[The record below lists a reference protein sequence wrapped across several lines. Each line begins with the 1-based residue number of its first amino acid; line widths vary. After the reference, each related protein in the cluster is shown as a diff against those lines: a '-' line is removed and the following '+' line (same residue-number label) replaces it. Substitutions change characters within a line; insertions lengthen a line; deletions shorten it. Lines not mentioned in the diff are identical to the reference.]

1 VAFEVPVSAI
11 CPSVS
16 DGAAGGA
23 DVVAGGDVGAAV
35 VPSVGEGV
43 EVGAVALGVGFA
55 VVGFGVGL
63 VAVRWIRKV
72 SLPWATPAQP
82 EPTLLSPRRPI
93 DVPDRPLVTVAPIDS
108 HRASHRSAGDLTRP
122 VRLRR
127 PRGLVTERPTEDV
140 SECAEHPHV
149 TTSGQPPPDF
159 AISVTCP
166 LGRA

>member
-1 VAFEVPVSAI
+1 MAFEVPVSAI

-63 VAVRWIRKV
+63 VAVR
-72 SLPWATPAQP
+72 
-82 EPTLLSPRRPI
+82 
-93 DVPDRPLVTVAPIDS
+93 
-108 HRASHRSAGDLTRP
+108 
-122 VRLRR
+122 
-127 PRGLVTERPTEDV
+127 
-140 SECAEHPHV
+140 
-149 TTSGQPPPDF
+149 
-159 AISVTCP
+159 
-166 LGRA
+166 